1 MHNRYYFSRF
11 LGARSVREV
20 PYTREGGRRRV
31 SRSSPAS
38 RVPASLTCC
47 ACEGK
52 VLVSVDSFLFQL
64 RDLKFVKTTTRTRFS
79 QYCSAR
85 AWTSVILAGKC
96 DSHRH
101 STTSFSK
108 NVCGTNKSSNVN
120 GWLFFKFLQL
130 KIIVLAFLVKE
141 STMKL
146 SGVPFVTRKTSRQ
159 ISSS

>member
-31 SRSSPAS
+31 SRFSPAS

-64 RDLKFVKTTTRTRFS
+64 RDLKFVR
-79 QYCSAR
+79 
-85 AWTSVILAGKC
+85 
-96 DSHRH
+96 
-101 STTSFSK
+101 
-108 NVCGTNKSSNVN
+108 
-120 GWLFFKFLQL
+120 
-130 KIIVLAFLVKE
+130 
-141 STMKL
+141 
-146 SGVPFVTRKTSRQ
+146 
-159 ISSS
+159 